1 MIQQLDSVRKR
12 MRLLIFT
19 IQGKSPVK
27 IALNNEGQ
35 DAPAAPPDKIKNS
48 DDFGW
53 VCVIVPIE
61 PTTRTKARTKQN
73 HDCPKRRRN
82 VWIYFFDPAL
92 GQDGCYAGEKGRQ
105 DCRYQPHLVTPSI
118 VP

>member
-1 MIQQLDSVRKR
+1 
-12 MRLLIFT
+12 FT

-53 VCVIVPIE
+53 VCVIVPAE
-61 PTTRTKARTKQN
+61 STTRTISQN
-73 HDCPKRRRN
+73 KSKPRLSEVPSQCLN
-82 VWIYFFDPAL
+82 LFF
-92 GQDGCYAGEKGRQ
+92 
-105 DCRYQPHLVTPSI
+105 
-118 VP
+118 